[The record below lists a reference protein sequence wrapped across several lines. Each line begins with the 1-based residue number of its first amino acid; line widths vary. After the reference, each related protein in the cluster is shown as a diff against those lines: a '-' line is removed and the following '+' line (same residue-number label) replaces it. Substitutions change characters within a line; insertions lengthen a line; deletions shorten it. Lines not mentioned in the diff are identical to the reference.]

1 MRTALALLV
10 AALAIGAGGAREA
23 AATHELTFAARLV
36 GGDEVPSNGSTAR
49 GTAIAVLEADGRVTY
64 AVNSSGFDTSYRVAH
79 VHLGSSGVAGPIMFP
94 IDCNEKGTACSGTS
108 RPLEASE
115 RAALEAGGTYVNLHT
130 DQFPTGEIR
139 GQLRSVIGTPP
150 IATNI
155 IRYAGKASGVGV
167 TKGSEVKI
175 KGRFSTTE
183 PLDLATATASIL
195 VLLAEPQGA
204 GELVTNRG
212 GQPILSIA
220 LGQPRPDDRGK
231 EAVLS
236 SVLSGGDPLCRLK
249 VKRVDDDLYEH
260 ELQCKRGEG
269 AMIPG
274 RPTLCSADRYPK
286 TSLRTWIVLSAG
298 TSIGVD
304 LTQPWR
310 CLGRNGN
317 VRELKAV
324 ELKSTGTPVT
334 PGPGPQ
340 ENEQPTADFRA
351 DVRSGRA
358 PLTVVFE
365 NRSTDRD
372 GDALTYQWS
381 FGDGQSSTEKDPTH
395 VYTTAGKF
403 DVQLV
408 VKDARGAVSDPKEM
422 DIEVDP
428 AS

>member
-1 MRTALALLV
+1 MRTALTALV
-10 AALAIGAGGAREA
+10 AALALGAGGAREA
-23 AATHELTFAARLV
+23 AATHELTFVARLV
-36 GGDEVPSNGSTAR
+36 GGSEVPSNGSESR
-49 GTAIAVLEADGRVTY
+49 GTAVAVLEADGRVTY
-64 AVNSSGFDTSYRVAH
+64 AVNSSGFVTSYRVAH

-94 IDCNEKGTACSGTS
+94 IDCNEKGTVCSGTS

-150 IATNI
+150 TAAGIT
-155 IRYAGKASGVGV
+155 RFAGKASGVGV

-175 KGRFSTTE
+175 KGRFSSAE
-183 PLDLATATASIL
+183 PIDLATATASIL
-195 VLLAEPQGA
+195 VLLTEPGGA
-204 GELVTNRG
+204 GELVTNAG
-212 GQPILSIA
+212 GQPLLSIA

-249 VKRVDDDLYEH
+249 VKRVDDGLYEH
-260 ELQCKRGEG
+260 YLQCKRGEG
-269 AMIPG
+269 ATIPG
-274 RPTLCSADRYPK
+274 HPTQCSSDRYPK

-298 TSIGVD
+298 TTIGVD

-324 ELKSTGTPVT
+324 ELKSSGSPVT
-334 PGPGPQ
+334 PGPGQQ
-340 ENEQPTADFRA
+340 ENELPTADFRSEP
-351 DVRSGRA
+351 RSGRA

-372 GDALTYQWS
+372 GDALTYDWS
-381 FGDGQSSTEKDPTH
+381 FGDGGTSTDKDPTH

-403 DVQLV
+403 DVVLV
-408 VKDARGAVSDPKEM
+408 VRDARGGVSGPKEQ

-428 AS
+428 AT